1 MELALNVLDAQ
12 SMITAFGLAG
22 ILVIIFV
29 ETGLLFGFFLPG
41 DSLLFLAGV
50 GASGAAAEVFDRPG
64 FHLSL
69 PMLLIGAPICA
80 IAGAQ
85 MGHLLGAKVGT
96 RLFARPDSRLFKQEY
111 VQKAEAYLSRY
122 GAGKAIV
129 LARFIPVVRTFLNPV
144 AGVLGIRAGVF
155 LLWNTIGGLVWTV
168 GILLLGYRLGDTLK
182 GSIDSYLLP
191 AVFLIIGVSMLPVL
205 IEVVRTRRASRAV
218 PAAGLTEATA
228 GPGGLGTVPDGLAAD
243 RSGTRA

>member
-1 MELALNVLDAQ
+1 MDLAVNVLDAQ

-22 ILVIIFV
+22 IFVIIFV
-29 ETGLLFGFFLPG
+29 ETGLLVGFFLPG

-69 PMLLIGAPICA
+69 PMLLIGTPICA
-80 IAGAQ
+80 VAGAQ
-85 MGHLLGAKVGT
+85 LGHLLGERIGP

-144 AGVLGIRAGVF
+144 AGVLGIRAGIFFV
-155 LLWNTIGGLVWTV
+155 WNTVGGLVWTV

-182 GSIDSYLLP
+182 GSIDNYLLP

-205 IEVVRTRRASRAV
+205 IEIVRTRRVARA
-218 PAAGLTEATA
+218 EATA
-228 GPGGLGTVPDGLAAD
+228 RPAGTDAAPDGAAAD
-243 RSGTRA
+243 RAGTGAMH